1 MAESVGQD
9 DFGWFTPADLRQVI
23 LAIHQLEDW
32 KKVILVGG
40 QSLTAWVE
48 YYKIELPVF
57 EGPYLTADADF
68 LGTKAEAKVIASYLR
83 GKAQIPK
90 IDDHTPNTA
99 IIEFTGEEGTK
110 LLIDMLV
117 GVLGVSTEDAAKL
130 AVSVVLYDWQP
141 VQILHP
147 LLVLESRCAN
157 LERLPHKRENNGI
170 TQARVAC
177 LVVAKYLDDC
187 VTTPA
192 RRKECLRA
200 AKRIAAL
207 AKSSAGVYVWREW
220 GIDVLDT
227 VDPSKMPGQ
236 FPRSWEH
243 EIAKVMRKRE
253 IALARRKPQCIS

>member
-9 DFGWFTPADLRQVI
+9 DFGWFTPADLKQVI

-48 YYKIELPVF
+48 YYKIKLPVF

-68 LGTKAEAKVIASYLR
+68 LGSKAEARVIASYLR

-99 IIEFTGEEGTK
+99 IIEFIGEEGTK

-130 AVSVVLYDWQP
+130 AVPVVLYDWRP

-157 LERLPHKRENNGI
+157 LERLPQKRDNNGI

-177 LVVAKYLDDC
+177 LVAARYLQDC
-187 VTTPA
+187 INTPA
-192 RRKECLRA
+192 RRKECLKA

-207 AKSSAGVYVWREW
+207 AKSKAGIYVWREW

-227 VDPSKMPGQ
+227 VDPSRMPGQ
-236 FPRSWEH
+236 FSRSWTH
-243 EIAKVMRKRE
+243 EVAKAKRKRE
-253 IALARRKPQCIS
+253 IAFARRNGAR